1 MENIFVKFEFKIS
14 DRLITSFIREEEDKA
29 KVSSTLSEIIE
40 IIFLLIFIIVLHV
53 MHN

>member
-14 DRLITSFIREEEDKA
+14 DRPNIGFIREEEDKA

-40 IIFLLIFIIVLHV
+40 IIFFLIFIIVMHVLH
-53 MHN
+53 N